1 MSYTPQQISRAS
13 SPAIQGPI
21 AEQVLRRLDKIP
33 ENDDMPGIVITG
45 DIRLRVTT
53 SSAALRPV
61 TGHYR
66 IETKG
71 MQEPLHTIWIV
82 EGDVLNHTA
91 YSIDVAFDMRGIR
104 AGETLTHML
113 SAQVTDCNGHGR
125 IFHYSVFV
133 QIFVVKDPPMAGD
146 LNTGHQCAKIGRGQ
160 RDHSKT

>member
-1 MSYTPQQISRAS
+1 MSYTSQQISRAS

-21 AEQVLRRLDKIP
+21 AEQVLQRLDQIP
-33 ENDDMPGIVITG
+33 ENDDIPGIVITG
-45 DIRLRVTT
+45 DIRLRVTA

-91 YSIDVAFDMRGIR
+91 YSIEVAFDMRGFR

-133 QIFVVKDPPMAGD
+133 QISVVKDGSILGD
-146 LNTGHQCAKIGRGQ
+146 LNTGHQCSNIDREP
-160 RDHSKT
+160 RDHSKS